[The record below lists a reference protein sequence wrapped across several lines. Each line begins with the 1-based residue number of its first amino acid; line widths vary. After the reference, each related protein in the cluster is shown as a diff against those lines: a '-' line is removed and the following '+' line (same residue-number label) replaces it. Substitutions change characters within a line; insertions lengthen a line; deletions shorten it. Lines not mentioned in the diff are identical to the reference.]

1 MRITDQTIKKF
12 ISMSKNGVN
21 EFGEPI
27 KYKYHGLG
35 NNLWLRVSTAKLNA
49 TWLYRTS
56 FKCNSQ
62 KSGYKLGYHTIGK
75 YPNISLKKACEIAD
89 ELFEKFKLGENPLL
103 NKAEEQITLK
113 DVWDNWYNAA
123 DIGDI
128 YRKKCDG
135 MFKNHLSI
143 YGDTPLIQIT
153 DKMVYQNIIKP
164 ILDAGHKNQAK
175 HVLQKLK
182 QIVTLAKS
190 TFLISFS
197 KFDSIKIPAEFKIK
211 RERTRTMEDEELA
224 IFLKTLNNSLNN
236 NIIDITM
243 HHLLKLILLLGTRKS
258 ELALLTWDK
267 YSAKEKTILL
277 TETKNSDN
285 LKIKLPQEA
294 INLIEEMHKLKQSNY
309 IFPSIQKPKQHV
321 CIRSIIYYL
330 NKVTSSCGIKNL
342 TVHDLRRTFA
352 SRLTELR
359 FRLELIEKAMN
370 HRLQGTAK
378 HYQHDPMHNERY
390 EMLVK
395 WATHLDDLL
404 LK

>member
-1 MRITDQTIKKF
+1 MRITDQTIKKL
-12 ISMSKNGVN
+12 ISSSKNEIN
-21 EFGEPI
+21 TSGEPI

-35 NNLWLRVSTAKLNA
+35 NNLWLRVSTSKLKA

-75 YPNISLKKACEIAD
+75 YPNISLKKACDIAD
-89 ELFEKFKLGENPLL
+89 ELFEKFKLGENPLI
-103 NKAEEQITLK
+103 NKSEEQITLREI
-113 DVWDNWYNAA
+113 WDNWYNSAE
-123 DIGDI
+123 IGST

-143 YGDTPLIQIT
+143 YENTPLIQIT

-164 ILDAGHKNQAK
+164 ILDAGHKNQAR

-182 QIVTLAKS
+182 QIVRLAKA

-197 KFDSIKIPAEFKIK
+197 KFDSVKIPAEFKTK

-224 IFLKTLNNSLNN
+224 IFLKALDNSLNN

-243 HHLLKLILLLGTRKS
+243 HHLIKLILLLGTRKS

-267 YSAKEKTILL
+267 YSSKEKTIIL

-285 LKIKLPQEA
+285 LKIKLPQQA
-294 INLIEEMHKLKQSNY
+294 IDLIEDMYKLKQSNY
-309 IFPSIQKPKQHV
+309 VFPSIQNPQKHV
-321 CIRSIIYYL
+321 CIRSIIYFL
-330 NKVTSSCGIKNL
+330 NKVTSTVKIENL

-352 SRLTELR
+352 SRLTTLR

-378 HYQHDPMHNERY
+378 HYQHDPMLDERY
-390 EMLVK
+390 EMLIK
-395 WATHLDDLL
+395 WADHLDQLL
-404 LK
+404 LN